1 MTSPRQRSK
10 RHVAL
15 AVGVLFVA
23 AGLTAR
29 AQQNAATTKSHHTAK
44 TAKHSTGKKAPAIA
58 HRTSTAKAGAH
69 TSTAG
74 KKWSA
79 RSARGKK
86 RAVPSSSRA
95 RLAML
100 HLQPDRIEEIQ
111 QALIGVGYLTTPATG
126 KWDDPTRD
134 AMRRY
139 QTDNGF
145 PATGLPDAKSL
156 MKLGLGPHPLPA
168 ELQPTA
174 AQNTATPSAKTN
186 PN

>member
-1 MTSPRQRSK
+1 MTAPRHKLQ

-15 AVGVLFVA
+15 AGAMLLVTTS
-23 AGLTAR
+23 LTAR
-29 AQQNAATTKSHHTAK
+29 AQANAATTKTQHTRKAV
-44 TAKHSTGKKAPAIA
+44 KHSTTK
-58 HRTSTAKAGAH
+58 STQASTQRKSSAKAGAH

-74 KKWSA
+74 KKSAA

-86 RAVPSSSRA
+86 RAVPRSSRA

-111 QALIGVGYLTTPATG
+111 QALIGAGYLTTPATG